1 MLRIVFV
8 LAASLGCVVPAGA
21 ATQRLAQLTLPSTAP
36 AASGVTR
43 QGAYLLAPIEL
54 DGATLFQI
62 AAKSTMQ
69 PGQLPIAVRAS
80 DVNSTLQQLIA
91 TTGSGANA
99 MTVFDPRTIRVHVR
113 HAGDLDSLEVVDA
126 KHSDPLPIVTV
137 TPLDAEYNQTTID
150 SLATQWQTTLQSAL
164 TRALD
169 VRQPAVRRSNA
180 GRVIR
185 VGAILAVA
193 SLLLWALYASLRR
206 RIAALQE
213 TIDARERVTEAEQ
226 QRVAAEAD
234 DAHRRRRR
242 FLALALRNIEPTRR
256 RAIYIAGA
264 EAILWGT
271 ALAWFTFVTWA
282 FALFP
287 QTSPLAQQIVHGAL
301 AIVITV
307 VVTGL
312 LNRILDVVIA
322 RIAGVWRMRSFVNS
336 EDRAR
341 LLLRIPTIA
350 RAIAGLKT
358 FVLVFIA
365 VLSVVGALGVP
376 IGSVVTVGGLAA
388 VALSLAAQNIVRDFL
403 NGFLVLLE
411 DQYVIGDFVTINASS
426 GLVERLTLRMVQVR
440 DAQGDLSTIPHS
452 SVTSVVNGSR
462 NWSRVDY
469 RVPVDPASDVPR
481 AIELVRSAIQTL
493 AAEEAWRESVVD
505 PIEWIGIDALSKD
518 WAVVRASVKTLPL
531 RQFELR
537 RLINERVCAAFTQA
551 GIAFG
556 AQIPGVS

>member
-8 LAASLGCVVPAGA
+8 LAASLGCAVPAGA

-99 MTVFDPRTIRVHVR
+99 ITVFDPRTIRVHVR

-126 KHSDPLPIVTV
+126 KHSDPLPIVTI
-137 TPLDAEYNQTTID
+137 TPVDAEYNQTTID

-185 VGAILAVA
+185 VGAILAVG

-411 DQYVIGDFVTINASS
+411 DQYVVGDFVTINASS

-469 RVPVDPASDVPR
+469 RVPVDPASDVGK
-481 AIELVRSAIQTL
+481 ALELVRSAIETL
-493 AAEEAWRESVVD
+493 AAEADWRESVLD

-518 WAVVRASVKTLPL
+518 GAIVRASVRTAPL

-537 RLINERVCAAFTQA
+537 RLINERVRTAFA
-551 GIAFG
+551 DDGILLG
-556 AQIPGVS
+556 AQIPGIA